1 MSWWIILTRLLT
13 AVAVG
18 SAIGLERE
26 HKNRPAGMRT
36 HILVCFG
43 AALVAV
49 IDCLNLQQTLAANA
63 TDAYTGITM
72 NMGRMSAQ
80 VISGIGFLGAG
91 TIFMSQ
97 KKVAGLTTAASL
109 WATGCL
115 GLAAGMGYY
124 MPALVGCAIVLITLT
139 VMQRVARPNQI
150 IRLEISY
157 VRRNVTMPF
166 IKDYF
171 EAQGIHVLNVDFH
184 VSSKSKEKI
193 YNNIYTL
200 TLPNRANAKDVVAAL
215 SEHENIHDIRTRSI

>member
-1 MSWWIILTRLLT
+1 MPWWIILARLLT

-18 SAIGLERE
+18 CAIGVERE

-43 AALVAV
+43 AALIAV
-49 IDCLNLQQTLAANA
+49 IDCLNVEYTLAANA
-63 TDAYTGITM
+63 TDTYTGVTM
-72 NMGRMSAQ
+72 SMGRMSAQ

-91 TIFMSQ
+91 TIFMAQ

-124 MPALVGCAIVLITLT
+124 VPALAGCAIVLVTLT
-139 VMQRVARPNQI
+139 VMQRVARPNQVT
-150 IRLEISY
+150 RLEVSY
-157 VRRNVTMPF
+157 VKRNITLPF

-171 EAQGIHVLNVDFH
+171 DEHGIRILNVDYH
-184 VSSKSKEKI
+184 VTSKGKEKV
-193 YNNIYTL
+193 YTNL
-200 TLPNRANAKDVVAAL
+200 YTISLPSRAAAKDVVGHL
-215 SEHENIHDIRTRSI
+215 SENENIHDIRTRSL

>member
-1 MSWWIILTRLLT
+1 MTWWMMLVRLLT

-18 SAIGLERE
+18 CAIGVERE
-26 HKNRPAGMRT
+26 RKNRPAGMRT

-49 IDCLNLQQTLAANA
+49 IDCLNTERTLAYNL
-63 TDAYTGITM
+63 TDTYTGVAVSL
-72 NMGRMSAQ
+72 GRMSAQ

-109 WATGCL
+109 WTTGCL

-124 MPALVGCAIVLITLT
+124 VPALAGCAIVLVTLS
-139 VMQRVARPNQI
+139 VMQRFTKPGQI
-150 IRLEISY
+150 KRLEISF
-157 VRRNVTMPF
+157 VKRNVTMLF

-171 EAQGIHVLNVDFH
+171 DDHGIRILDVDYHVEN
-184 VSSKSKEKI
+184 KGKEKV
-193 YNNIYTL
+193 YTNL
-200 TLPNRANAKDVVAAL
+200 YTIHMPSRAVYGDIVAQL
-215 SEHENIHDIRTRSI
+215 SENENIHGIRTRGT